1 MVQRES
7 QGNMSHFTAILVI
20 TKKTM
25 VISSIYSVQFFLQAQ
40 KASSNAEQNCV
51 L

>member
-7 QGNMSHFTAILVI
+7 QGNTAHVIAKLVT

-25 VISSIYSVQFFLQAQ
+25 VIVQFIQCNFLTGSLQLLG
-40 KASSNAEQNCV
+40 EY
-51 L
+51 